1 MLAGVFRSSISLV
14 VIMLEG
20 TGHVGYLV
28 PLLVGVAVANL
39 TGNFI
44 NGDSFY
50 EKQLRAKGVP
60 FLHHHDAIAPCTA
73 VSESEGRMENVRL
86 NTAGCSYIQAQANA
100 HPPIH
105 STRAAAS
112 IETYHHR
119 QMCISVVFRNSFKP
133 LILLCQ
139 KHKK

>member
-20 TGHVGYLV
+20 TGHMGYLV

-50 EKQLRAKGVP
+50 ENQLRAKGVP
-60 FLHHHDAIAPCTA
+60 FLHHHDAIAPSTA
-73 VSESEGRMENVRL
+73 VRTFV
-86 NTAGCSYIQAQANA
+86 
-100 HPPIH
+100 
-105 STRAAAS
+105 
-112 IETYHHR
+112 
-119 QMCISVVFRNSFKP
+119 
-133 LILLCQ
+133 
-139 KHKK
+139 